1 MAVRDPQ
8 VIKKTPGYAVYLW
21 EQLEDTD
28 TASALFVGD
37 YDDIT
42 VYADGDFESAAVTL
56 AMHGAPTD
64 TSALYR
70 ALSDANTGSAIGMTA
85 DGIALISE
93 ACMYIKPVAS
103 GGSAGQDIDIY
114 IVCK

>member
-1 MAVRDPQ
+1 MATRKPQ
-8 VIKKTPGYAVYLW
+8 KVTKTPGYAVWKW

-28 TASALFVGD
+28 TAAPLFVGD

-56 AMHGAPTD
+56 AMHGAPVD
-64 TSALYR
+64 DSNLYR
-70 ALSDANTGSAIGMTA
+70 ALSDANSGSAIGMSD
-85 DGIALISE
+85 DGVALISE
-93 ACMYIKPVAS
+93 SCIYIKPVAS